1 METLQVIGTIAGF
14 SAFIAALVQNLK
26 THTPL
31 KGRALFVASI
41 LLGTLLGCL
50 FAAGGLMDF
59 RALNDFPNLLS
70 GGILGGLSGFGAS
83 GGTDWAKNLS
93 VTGAE
98 ARARFDAEY
107 RTQATP
113 PPAPPVVEEWGEEVD
128 LATYSR
134 ADWPAVQGLDDAP
147 LDVGPGPR

>member
-14 SAFIAALVQNLK
+14 SAFIAALVQNVK
-26 THTPL
+26 TKTSL
-31 KGRALFVASI
+31 KGSALFVVSI
-41 LLGTLLGCL
+41 VLGIALGCL

-59 RALNDFPNLLS
+59 RALRRFPDLLS

-98 ARARFDAEY
+98 ARARFDAQY
-107 RTQATP
+107 RQVEAAPTP
-113 PPAPPVVEEWGEEVD
+113 AREEEWVEESLDEYTTRTD
-128 LATYSR
+128 R
-134 ADWPAVQGLDDAP
+134 PAVPGLDDAP

>member
-59 RALNDFPNLLS
+59 RALSDFPNLLS

-83 GGTDWAKNLS
+83 GGTDWAKNIT
-93 VTGAE
+93 VGQAE
-98 ARARFDAEY
+98 ARARFDAQY
-107 RTQATP
+107 RQAPATQADD
-113 PPAPPVVEEWGEEVD
+113 WQEVD

-147 LDVGPGPR
+147 LDIGPGPR